1 MVAKE
6 LEKAA
11 GLENMFKALN
21 KADNTQIAIV
31 TVFAEGFNAG
41 MKAAQTSEELVIY
54 NLEKNEM
61 NQTEQYD
68 QPFHNP
74 ELV

>member
-41 MKAAQTSEELVIY
+41 I
-54 NLEKNEM
+54 
-61 NQTEQYD
+61 
-68 QPFHNP
+68 
-74 ELV
+74 